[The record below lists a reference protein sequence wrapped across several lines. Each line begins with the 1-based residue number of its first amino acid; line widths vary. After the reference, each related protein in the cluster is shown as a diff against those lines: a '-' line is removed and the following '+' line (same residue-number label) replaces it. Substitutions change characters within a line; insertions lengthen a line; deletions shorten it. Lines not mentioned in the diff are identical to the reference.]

1 MINKEEIKKL
11 QSLQL
16 ILLKKTHE
24 ICENLGLKY
33 YLIGGTLLG
42 AIRHGGFIPWDVD
55 IDIAMPRKDY
65 EIFKQYWKNNEC
77 SCICYQDYTTE
88 HSFIQSH
95 ALLALTNTAIIYKSS
110 KNSKCKIQ
118 HNGIYM
124 DIFPLDF
131 APDDEKKQIRQ
142 AKTIKFWSGLI
153 QAKICRDYGA
163 GKGKYIVKKCLSL
176 LLKPIP
182 FSLFQ
187 KQVEKT
193 MKEYNDTCCNFLVSM
208 ASHYSYKK
216 QLMSAQIYGEPQKIN
231 FEGMEFYAPN
241 ETIKYLEQLF
251 GDYMKLPP
259 EDTRYKLIEL
269 IENVDYGKYGESE
282 KEK

>member
-1 MINKEEIKKL
+1 MDISNVKKL
-11 QSLQL
+11 QRIELE
-16 ILLKKTHE
+16 LLKKTHE
-24 ICENLGLKY
+24 VCENLGIRY

-42 AIRHGGFIPWDVD
+42 AVRHGGFIPWDVD

-65 EIFKQYWKNNEC
+65 DIFKEYWESNNDTDFF
-77 SCICYQDYTTE
+77 YQDYNSEKNHTE
-88 HSFIQSH
+88 CH
-95 ALLALTNTAIIYKSS
+95 ALLKLRNTEIRYITHKKDRYE
-110 KNSKCKIQ
+110 IQ

-131 APDDEKKQIRQ
+131 APDDEKNQIKQ

-193 MKEYNDTCCNFLVSM
+193 MKEYNDNCSNFLVSM
-208 ASHYSYKK
+208 ASHYSYQK
-216 QLMSAQIYGEPQKIN
+216 QLMPVRIYGEPKKIN